1 MSVKIGVQNSKNSAI
16 QGIGFFQMV
25 LGNKAEIP

>member
-1 MSVKIGVQNSKNSAI
+1 MSVKIGVQNSAI
-16 QGIGFFQMV
+16 QGIVFFKMV